1 MKCVV
6 ETIEDNLKNVNSLLN
21 SLSKELRKWIEKE
34 TLIQHLEI
42 NDIFKDSIS
51 IQLFKSLQKHL
62 K

>member
-1 MKCVV
+1 MKCLV
-6 ETIEDNLKNVNSLLN
+6 ETKKDNLENINSSLN
-21 SLSKELRKWIEKE
+21 TLSKESRKWIEKE
-34 TLIQHLEI
+34 TMIQHLEI